1 MTNIDAVVKAVL
13 DNLTQGA
20 SSTLYK
26 GQDMG
31 TRYSLSCNKPASGAA
46 GLTEA
51 VQKALS
57 MDGYT
62 GSRVLIGD
70 NYHSAFN
77 IENNLTDGQ
86 ICVLAANVVS

>member
-1 MTNIDAVVKAVL
+1 MTNIQTVVKAVL
-13 DNLTQGA
+13 GNLTQGT
-20 SSTLYK
+20 SNTLYK

-31 TRYSLSCNKPASGAA
+31 ARFSLSCNKPASGAL
-46 GLTEA
+46 GLTDA

-62 GSRVLIGD
+62 DSRVLIGD
-70 NYHSAFN
+70 NYRSVFN

-86 ICVLAANVVS
+86 ICVLAANVIA